1 MAGIRLAIVADIHN
15 GKDIFTKRGTAA
27 LPLLKR
33 FIAEVNDGD
42 FDAVVDLGD
51 RISDEDVDRDKEL
64 LAEVVSEFGA
74 LEIMHHHV
82 NGNHDRATLIQ
93 ADIDAILGGPTESRT
108 VYIGDVRLVFWQ
120 PNVSIVEG
128 RALRLEEGDLEGLSR
143 LLGSDDRPT
152 LLVTHVPLS
161 GHAQIGNYY
170 FEHNPG
176 QATYAEL
183 NEIRRIIGH
192 APCPIVGLAGHVHWN
207 TLTVVDGTPHITL
220 QSLTETFT
228 TGDPAGA
235 AAVLEIEDQVL
246 RWTVRGHD
254 RLSLVLPW
262 PAAKRLWKAALPAAD
277 NRDKATE
284 T

>member
-15 GKDIFTKRGTAA
+15 GRDIFTKRGTAA

-128 RALRLEEGDLEGLSR
+128 RALRLEEGDLEG
-143 LLGSDDRPT
+143 
-152 LLVTHVPLS
+152 
-161 GHAQIGNYY
+161 
-170 FEHNPG
+170 PG
-176 QATYAEL
+176 YSARMT
-183 NEIRRIIGH
+183 G
-192 APCPIVGLAGHVHWN
+192 
-207 TLTVVDGTPHITL
+207 PH
-220 QSLTETFT
+220 F
-228 TGDPAGA
+228 
-235 AAVLEIEDQVL
+235 
-246 RWTVRGHD
+246 
-254 RLSLVLPW
+254 
-262 PAAKRLWKAALPAAD
+262 
-277 NRDKATE
+277 
-284 T
+284 